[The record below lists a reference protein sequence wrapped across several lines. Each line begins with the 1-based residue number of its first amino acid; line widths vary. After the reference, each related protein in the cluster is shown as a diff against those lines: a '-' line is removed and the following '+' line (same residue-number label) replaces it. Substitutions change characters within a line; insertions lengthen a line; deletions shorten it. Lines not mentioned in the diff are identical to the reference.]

1 MLKSPLFWKITTLIG
16 CIVLLSLPLMMVRE
30 LILLMSERIIVAK
43 WWTPLSKAPA
53 ARKNSPDR

>member
-30 LILLMSERIIVAK
+30 LINERLII
-43 WWTPLSKAPA
+43 A
-53 ARKNSPDR
+53 AR

>member
-30 LILLMSERIIVAK
+30 LINERADYRSEVVDAIEQ
-43 WWTPLSKAPA
+43 APA
-53 ARKNSPDR
+53 VRKNSPGR